1 MNTGRRAA
9 LALTLLAAVV
19 LCAPMAAPHDP
30 ARQFSKFPYAPP
42 MRVHV
47 FDDDWKPHAPF
58 VYAIRLV
65 DPLERRYDLDRSRRL
80 RIRDDEP
87 VFLLGSDGFG
97 RDVLSRTLA
106 GARLSLGLAFA
117 ATAIALALAALVGT
131 VAGYAGGRVDAALMR
146 LAEFVLVLPAI
157 YVALALRGSMPLVLS
172 RSEVFLTL
180 AVVFGAIGWPAAAR
194 GVRGIIHI
202 ERRQEYAEA
211 AYAIGAS
218 SWRVMLRH
226 LLPSTFGFLAVQ
238 ATILVPAFVMAEATL
253 SLVGFGFA
261 PPAASWGTMIEELGT
276 GGAAAD
282 APWLLAPIAGIA
294 LTILFLQGASSTKR
308 VIGRIT
314 RS

>member
-1 MNTGRRAA
+1 MNAGRRAA
-9 LALTLLAAVV
+9 LALTLLAAVL

-65 DPLERRYDLDRSRRL
+65 DPLERRYDLDRSQRL

-87 VFLLGSDGFG
+87 AFLLGSDGFG

-172 RSEVFLTL
+172 GSEVFLTL

-294 LTILFLQGASSTKR
+294 LTILFLQGASFTKR